1 LGRPEGK
8 RLLEELGMDGKIIL
22 QWILRKWCEG
32 MNWINMAQDTDQDG
46 FIQNSA
52 MKCGEFFDKL
62 SDCQLPKKD
71 CAPWI

>member
-1 LGRPEGK
+1 
-8 RLLEELGMDGKIIL
+8 MDIKETG
-22 QWILRKWCEG
+22 CEG
-32 MNWINMAQDTDQDG
+32 VNWIHMAQDMDQDG

-71 CAPWI
+71 CAPWS